1 MIFYFFVTLQG
12 SLLNDEGLRAASCPF
27 KKENEDMNKIK
38 DIEDKIEQL
47 KKLKLDVETKL
58 ARELYK
64 KIETMLGNDFSYQLA
79 ITLIDETWNNASEEQ
94 KGVWLRKANSFLP
107 EISKK
112 TPKDSQKINTSS

>member
-1 MIFYFFVTLQG
+1 
-12 SLLNDEGLRAASCPF
+12 
-27 KKENEDMNKIK
+27 MNKIK

-79 ITLIDETWNNASEEQ
+79 ATLIDETWNNASEE
-94 KGVWLRKANSFLP
+94 KKEKWRSKARTFP
-107 EISKK
+107 VSK
-112 TPKDSQKINTSS
+112 TSRSSPKN

>member
-1 MIFYFFVTLQG
+1 
-12 SLLNDEGLRAASCPF
+12 
-27 KKENEDMNKIK
+27 MNKIK

-79 ITLIDETWNNASEEQ
+79 ATLIDETWNNSSEE
-94 KGVWLRKANSFLP
+94 KKEKWRSKARTFP
-107 EISKK
+107 VSK
-112 TPKDSQKINTSS
+112 TSGSSPKS